1 VSSLGRVTALAAE
14 AALWITGAALIA
26 GAAGMQWNVDLPIDT
41 TLLSGPTPYVATTPG
56 PSASPAGPSLA
67 PGASPTISPVAKA
80 YQAYIARTDYQV
92 EGKYT
97 IIWAGTVSGSA
108 YEADQNGTFSYKAG
122 DQTESY
128 RETIKGVVTT
138 YDKVAVGGSE
148 YDSKNGGAWTK
159 TARAATDAESAKL
172 LFAPAML
179 FVDKGIETKNGAQ
192 LHRLELA
199 DPGVYNRAMLKASDN
214 ATDAF
219 VSYVVWV
226 QDDGTPAALSA
237 EGWVVEPVN
246 GASVKM
252 TVSEEFR
259 IIATSGVTIVAPKV

>member
-1 VSSLGRVTALAAE
+1 MSSLGRVTALAAE

-148 YDSKNGGAWTK
+148 YDSKNG
-159 TARAATDAESAKL
+159 
-172 LFAPAML
+172 
-179 FVDKGIETKNGAQ
+179 AQ